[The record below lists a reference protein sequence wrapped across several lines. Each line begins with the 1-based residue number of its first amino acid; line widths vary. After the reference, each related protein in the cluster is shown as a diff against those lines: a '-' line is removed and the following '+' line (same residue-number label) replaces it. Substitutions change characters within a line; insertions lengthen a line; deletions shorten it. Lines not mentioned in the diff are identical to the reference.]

1 LCQISS
7 DKIYTYLFSPIPMK
21 RKWRVNSSKEEIS
34 TSHLQ
39 FPPKHK
45 KKKKKKKKPI
55 FPYNNT
61 SVAEHDAVYL
71 VQFLQTPPHQGR
83 GSHWSSASNPKTH
96 TRALGVIFR
105 SKSRFSQ
112 TIYFPPNKSI

>member
-1 LCQISS
+1 MESEQFKRRDFYLPLAVSS
-7 DKIYTYLFSPIPMK
+7 QT
-21 RKWRVNSSKEEIS
+21 
-34 TSHLQ
+34 Q
-39 FPPKHK
+39 

-55 FPYNNT
+55 FPNNNN

>member
-1 LCQISS
+1 MESEQFKRRDFYLPLAVSS
-7 DKIYTYLFSPIPMK
+7 QT
-21 RKWRVNSSKEEIS
+21 
-34 TSHLQ
+34 Q
-39 FPPKHK
+39 

>member
-1 LCQISS
+1 MESEQFKRRDFYLPLAVSS
-7 DKIYTYLFSPIPMK
+7 QT
-21 RKWRVNSSKEEIS
+21 
-34 TSHLQ
+34 Q
-39 FPPKHK
+39 K
-45 KKKKKKKKPI
+45 KKKKKKKTIFTKKKKKKPI